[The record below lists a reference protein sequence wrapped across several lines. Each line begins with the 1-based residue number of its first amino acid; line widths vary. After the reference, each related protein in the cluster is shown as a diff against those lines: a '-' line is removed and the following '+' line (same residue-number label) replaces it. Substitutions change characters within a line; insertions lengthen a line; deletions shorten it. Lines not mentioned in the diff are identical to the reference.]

1 MEKLKELINKINEQ
15 GIIIPYLRDPVSKQ
29 PSVSLT
35 AFSIS
40 LCVVL
45 FGLFN
50 KVVQIVKGF
59 DMTSALQLLEMT
71 SYLYFGR
78 SLTKFFESKNKE
90 EKK

>member
-1 MEKLKELINKINEQ
+1 MEKIKEFINKINET
-15 GIIIPYLRDPVSKQ
+15 GIIIPYFQDPITKQ

-35 AFSIS
+35 AFLLS
-40 LCVVL
+40 LGVVL

-50 KVVQIVKGF
+50 KVVQLVKGF
-59 DMTSALQLLEMT
+59 DMGSALQLLEMM